1 VCQLPLAET
10 RFATPRVVAGEAI
23 TTDNQEC
30 QLKPLTQSAYYPT
43 AFTTEEW
50 SQLQQAFPTGVCDF
64 SKPGIS
70 QQSTVPWRTYQN
82 DAAGG
87 TVIYGGKTLGK
98 APAGSGE
105 GWTSAAFAGW
115 LK

>member
-1 VCQLPLAET
+1 
-10 RFATPRVVAGEAI
+10 VAGEAI

-43 AFTTEEW
+43 VFTTEEW
-50 SQLQQAFPTGVCDF
+50 AQLQQAFPTGVCDF
-64 SKPGIS
+64 TKPGVS
-70 QQSTVPWRTYQN
+70 QQNTVPWRTYQN
-82 DAAGG
+82 DSGG
-87 TVIYGGKTLGK
+87 GAVIYGGKALGK
-98 APAGSGE
+98 APAGSGG